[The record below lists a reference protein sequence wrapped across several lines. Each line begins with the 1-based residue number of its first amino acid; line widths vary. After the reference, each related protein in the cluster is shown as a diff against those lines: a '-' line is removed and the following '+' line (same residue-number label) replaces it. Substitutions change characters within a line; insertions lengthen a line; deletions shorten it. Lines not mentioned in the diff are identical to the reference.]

1 VVKEQILP
9 YLKKVWMF
17 AKYALGA
24 EREYELYGGVNN
36 IFDES
41 VDKLVGSNVGPY
53 FFAGVRVT
61 F

>member
-1 VVKEQILP
+1 
-9 YLKKVWMF
+9 MF